1 MTNVT
6 KIQKYE
12 DLTKLNISELMGC
25 ETELQSYLQTHEPD
39 MSKQG
44 NVDINERP
52 FDRHLYEEKK
62 QEWYSILVEY
72 FSRPVEEGLDIKL

>member
-12 DLTKLNISELMGC
+12 NLTKLNISELMEY

-44 NVDINERP
+44 IVDVNDRP
-52 FDRHLYEEKK
+52 FDSQLYEEKK
-62 QEWYSILVEY
+62 QQWYSIWVEY
-72 FSRPVEEGLDIKL
+72 FRRPVEEGLDIKL

>member
-6 KIQKYE
+6 KIQKFE
-12 DLTKLNISELMGC
+12 NLTKLNISELMGY

-39 MSKQG
+39 TTKQG
-44 NVDINERP
+44 TVDVNDRP

-62 QEWYSILVEY
+62 QQWYSILVEY
-72 FSRPVEEGLDIKL
+72 FSRPVEEGLDIKV